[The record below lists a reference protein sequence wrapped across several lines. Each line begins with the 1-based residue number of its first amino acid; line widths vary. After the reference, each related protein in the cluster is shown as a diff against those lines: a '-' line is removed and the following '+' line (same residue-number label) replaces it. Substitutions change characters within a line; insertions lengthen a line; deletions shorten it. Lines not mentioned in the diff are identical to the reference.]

1 MGRHSAGNQWAF
13 YGSVTRWAL
22 PWILVAALAVAGL
35 WWYLGRPEGG
45 DLTAQPSAAATPD
58 ADASPTAGPSP
69 TPTATSSP
77 SSSPSPGTEGEGD
90 EGAEPRPLITE
101 GITVQVLDS
110 IGSNDAQERMIDR
123 LTALGFSVPFE
134 AEASKT
140 YRTTTVFW
148 SYSEAEE
155 AARRL
160 AGRFGWKAALKP
172 GNLSAD
178 AALHVV
184 VGRDEA

>member
-1 MGRHSAGNQWAF
+1 M
-13 YGSVTRWAL
+13 
-22 PWILVAALAVAGL
+22 AAVVVAGL

-45 DLTAQPSAAATPD
+45 ELTAQPSAAATPD
-58 ADASPTAGPSP
+58 SVESPTAGPSP
-69 TPTATSSP
+69 TPTATTSP
-77 SSSPSPGTEGEGD
+77 SSSPSPADGEGD
-90 EGAEPRPLITE
+90 EGAGSGPLITE

-110 IGSNDAQERMIDR
+110 IDSNDAQERMIDR

-160 AGRFGWKAALKP
+160 AGRFGWKAAPKP